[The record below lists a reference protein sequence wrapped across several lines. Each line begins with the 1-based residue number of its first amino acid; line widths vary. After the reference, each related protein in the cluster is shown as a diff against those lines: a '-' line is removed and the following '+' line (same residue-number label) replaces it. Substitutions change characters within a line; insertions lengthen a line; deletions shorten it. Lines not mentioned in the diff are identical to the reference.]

1 VAVDGDATT
10 FTVLALKGLIGPKLS
25 PPATEDQQ
33 KLVFRGRILKDTDT
47 LEACGPCRLLV

>member
-1 VAVDGDATT
+1 MYRAILCLALASAS

-47 LEACGPCRLLV
+47 LEACGA

>member
-1 VAVDGDATT
+1 MAVDGDATT